1 VGTKCGSGTRVLV
14 TGAGGFIGSHLA
26 EELVRRGCRVR
37 AMTHYDSRAD
47 RSNLEFLPRDV
58 HEAVE
63 FIAGDVRDPF
73 FMLDAARDVD
83 VVFHLAALIAIP
95 YSYAAPVSYVET
107 NVRGTL
113 NVMEACRRND
123 VSKIVHTST
132 SECYGTALYRPI
144 DEKHPLQGQ
153 SPYSASKIGGDKVA
167 ESFFLSFDTP
177 VATLRPFNTYGPRQ
191 SARAVTQAILS
202 QLLSG
207 CETLRLGSLEPER
220 DLTYVSDTVAA
231 FIAMAESDRAT
242 GELIHCGAGA
252 AVTVG
257 ELAALAMNVV
267 GREVEIVCD
276 EERVRPAKSEVMALI
291 CNNTKAK
298 EFLGWEPRVSLRE
311 GLAQCA
317 GFLRENLDRFKPD
330 EYTL

>member
-1 VGTKCGSGTRVLV
+1 MGTKCGSGTRVLV

-26 EELVRRGCRVR
+26 EELARRGCRVR

-58 HEAVE
+58 YEAVE

-83 VVFHLAALIAIP
+83 AVFHLAALIAIP

-257 ELAALAMNVV
+257 ELATLAMDVV
-267 GREVEIVCD
+267 GREVEIVCE

-298 EFLGWEPRVSLRE
+298 ELLGWEPRVSLRE
-311 GLAQCA
+311 GLALCA
-317 GFLRENLDRFKPD
+317 GFVRENLDRFKPD

>member
-1 VGTKCGSGTRVLV
+1 MALKCSNGTHVLV

-26 EELVRRGCRVR
+26 EELVRRGCCVR

-47 RSNLEFLPRDV
+47 RSNLEFLPQDV
-58 HEAVE
+58 YGSIE

-73 FMLDAARDVD
+73 FMMEAARGVD

-95 YSYAAPVSYVET
+95 YSYVAPVSYVET

-113 NVMEACRRND
+113 NVMEASRRNN
-123 VSKIVHTST
+123 VSRIVHTST

-144 DEKHPLQGQ
+144 DEKHPLHGQ

-207 CETLRLGSLEPER
+207 CETLRLGALTPER

-231 FIAMAESDRAT
+231 FIATAESDAAAGQLVNCGT
-242 GELIHCGAGA
+242 GE
-252 AVTVG
+252 AVTIG
-257 ELAALAMNVV
+257 ELAKLAMDVT

-276 EERVRPAKSEVMALI
+276 EKRVRPAKSEVMALI
-291 CNNTKAK
+291 CNNAKAK
-298 EFLGWEPRVSLRE
+298 EVLGWEPSVSLRD
-311 GLAQCA
+311 GLARCA
-317 GFLRENLDRFKPD
+317 EFVSDNLDRYKPD
-330 EYTL
+330 EYAL